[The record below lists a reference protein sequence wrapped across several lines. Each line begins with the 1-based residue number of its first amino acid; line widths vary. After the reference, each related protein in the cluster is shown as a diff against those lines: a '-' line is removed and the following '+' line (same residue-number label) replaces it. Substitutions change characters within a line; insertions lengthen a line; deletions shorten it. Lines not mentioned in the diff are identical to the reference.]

1 MGVTDSD
8 GSVTRFSLP
17 STNADGNY
25 YIIDVKINSHL
36 TFSSDPIT
44 LPPGSI
50 NKIKLVAPWHSMVE
64 NLITVKVYNQTKVL
78 PSNGQTYAVEMYDDQ
93 GNKLSESPVNIH
105 GEGYF
110 WSMQVGDYVFKVVKS
125 SNGTVLGNMFVTVD
139 GTKNN
144 FDMTIQNHASTTKPV
159 TN

>member
-1 MGVTDSD
+1 M
-8 GSVTRFSLP
+8 
-17 STNADGNY
+17 
-25 YIIDVKINSHL
+25 I
-36 TFSSDPIT
+36 
-44 LPPGSI
+44 
-50 NKIKLVAPWHSMVE
+50 E

-78 PSNGQTYAVEMYDDQ
+78 PSNGQTYAVQMYDDQ

-110 WSMQVGDYVFKVVKS
+110 WSMQVGDYVFKVVKE

-144 FDMTIQNHASTTKPV
+144 FDMTIQNHTPVTKPV
-159 TN
+159 LN